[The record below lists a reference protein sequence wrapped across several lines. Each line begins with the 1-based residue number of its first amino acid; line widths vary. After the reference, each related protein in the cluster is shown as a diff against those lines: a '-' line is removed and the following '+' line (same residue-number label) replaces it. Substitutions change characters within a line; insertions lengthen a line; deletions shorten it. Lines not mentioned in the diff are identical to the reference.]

1 MNDRQINDSERKLVE
16 TMDDVEKRLRIL
28 LSDIRRNKH
37 TISANDYEMIELDA
51 ERLRW
56 VDFAEMTMLTGIMQM
71 RKAVYLI

>member
-1 MNDRQINDSERKLVE
+1 MNDRQINDSEHKLVE
-16 TMDDVEKRLRIL
+16 TIDDVEKRLRIL

>member
-1 MNDRQINDSERKLVE
+1 MSDRQINDSEHKLVE
-16 TMDDVEKRLRIL
+16 AIDDVEKQLRTL

-56 VDFAEMTMLTGIMQM
+56 IDFAEMTTLTGIMQM